1 MSKSLGN
8 VIDPLDVINGT
19 TLDQMLTKLNDSNLS
34 LNELGK
40 FFQQINTVC

>member
-19 TLDQMLTKLNDSNLS
+19 TLDQMLKNLQNSNLLTTEIS
-34 LNELGK
+34 I
-40 FFQQINTVC
+40 IN